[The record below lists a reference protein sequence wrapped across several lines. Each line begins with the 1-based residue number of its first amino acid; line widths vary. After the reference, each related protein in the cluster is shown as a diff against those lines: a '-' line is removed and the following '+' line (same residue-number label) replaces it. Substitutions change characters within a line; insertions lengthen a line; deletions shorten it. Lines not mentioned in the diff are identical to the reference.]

1 MVYDD
6 FEGRTGGTVG
16 FEGEGIGDKFHDGF
30 EMVGVVVVMFS
41 LQDGSDSLESHSC
54 IDGWFG
60 EFDS

>member
-6 FEGRTGGTVG
+6 FEGCTSGAVC